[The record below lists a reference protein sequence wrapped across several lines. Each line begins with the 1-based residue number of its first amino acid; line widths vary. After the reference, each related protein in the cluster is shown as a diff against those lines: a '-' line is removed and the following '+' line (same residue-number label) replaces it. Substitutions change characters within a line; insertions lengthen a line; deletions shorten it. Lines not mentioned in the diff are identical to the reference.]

1 MRTTIT
7 TALTALVVT
16 AGLAAAS
23 APAAA
28 APAEPRGGY
37 VATIEIL
44 GGPPGGPE
52 GAPNEQFRVQ
62 LIERQD
68 IQDAFVVLRS
78 DDSSYGKHING
89 MIVRTPSRY
98 NPGYNWHLDPRD
110 VAFHERSW
118 ETCDGQPSFL
128 EADWWNSERFC
139 PWFGKVVKM
148 ERVRR

>member
-1 MRTTIT
+1 MRTTIK
-7 TALTALVVT
+7 TALTALAVT
-16 AGLAAAS
+16 AGLTAAA

-68 IQDAFVVLRS
+68 IKDAFGSLRTK
-78 DDSSYGKHING
+78 DFPKHING
-89 MIVRTPSRY
+89 EIVRTPSKY
-98 NPGYNWHLDPRD
+98 NPGYTWHLNPYN
-110 VAFHERSW
+110 VAFYERSM
-118 ETCDGQPSFL
+118 EVCHGQPSFVS
-128 EADWWNSERFC
+128 ADWWNEPRFC
-139 PWFGKVVKM
+139 PWHGKVVKM